1 MLSGALSCKTTT
13 RGFTQSYELV
23 FDSQSRW
30 RRRGNKNMD
39 HLPDNN
45 SRYKDVDYW
54 DERYKTEQSYDWLG
68 SFSKFQH
75 ILENHVKKEDSIL
88 MLGCGNSSLSGD
100 MYIAGFRSITNIDYS
115 SVCIST
121 MSARHSDCPGMTWHE
136 MDVRQLS
143 FPDASFDVVLEK
155 ATLDALMVDEKDP
168 WRLSPKTT
176 CFIHKALTEISRCLK
191 PGGRFVSITFH
202 SPFLRKR
209 LYART
214 EYNWSIKKFSYDGG
228 FEYFVYVMTKGEK
241 LSPEDAAL
249 EKKLLDDAKS
259 PPAKVTTLHTEPDE
273 DFLSNIDL

>member
-1 MLSGALSCKTTT
+1 
-13 RGFTQSYELV
+13 
-23 FDSQSRW
+23 
-30 RRRGNKNMD
+30 MD
-39 HLPDNN
+39 YLPDNN

-68 SFSKFQH
+68 GFSKFQH
-75 ILENHVKKEDSIL
+75 ILEKHVKKEDSIL

-100 MYIAGFRSITNIDYS
+100 MYNAGYRSITNIDYS

-155 ATLDALMVDEKDP
+155 ATLDALMVEEKDP
-168 WRLSPKTT
+168 WRLSPHTT

-214 EYNWSIKKFSYDGG
+214 EYNWSIKKFSYGGG
-228 FEYFVYVMTKGEK
+228 FEYFVYVMTKGEE

-249 EKKLLDDAKS
+249 EKKLLEDAKS
-259 PPAKVTTLHTEPDE
+259 PPAKIATLQAEADE